1 MERSVMTLN
10 TNIAVRLPAE
20 HNLTPRQVFDELVKA
35 LIHAGGPWSRDLSE
49 NIFDPNPTLAP
60 ASIKMP
66 KTEKSE
72 GGETGS
78 IYTVLGQGFHG
89 ITDIEYRVDGSPLY
103 PKDVTNGEVYPEDYD
118 LDDPDEAERAQKV
131 SYPACWYLL
140 SVDTAY
146 GYRPNP
152 GHMDGVTGCTSLH
165 AAAIGIFNQWVV
177 AQGGSVI
184 WENEYAGTWHTM
196 DDEEGWANFAGNGA
210 EAMSWFKNTIPVVV
224 ATYGS
229 SNS

>member
-1 MERSVMTLN
+1 MTLN
-10 TNIAVRLPAE
+10 TRIAVRLPAE

-35 LIHAGGPWSRDLSE
+35 LIHAGGPWSRNLSE
-49 NIFDPNPTLAP
+49 SFLDPDPSLAP
-60 ASIKMP
+60 ASTEMP
-66 KTEKSE
+66 KIEESE
-72 GGETGS
+72 GEETGR

-103 PKDVTNGEVYPEDYD
+103 PQDVTNGELYPEDYD
-118 LDDPDEAERAQKV
+118 LDDPVEAEHARKLAR
-131 SYPACWYLL
+131 PACWYLL
-140 SVDTAY
+140 SIDTAY
-146 GYRPNP
+146 GYRPDP

-165 AAAIGIFNQWVV
+165 AAAIGVFNEWAV

-184 WENEYAGTWHTM
+184 WQNEYAGTWHTM
-196 DDEEGWANFAGNGA
+196 DDEEGWVDFAGNGS